1 MAGLGWKYWVLQ
13 VSYGAK
19 MDSAE
24 ISLLV
29 RGTDGQIKYVSEG
42 LGIPQFYNLVRSRD
56 DGRHFL
62 VDFSPVINALY
73 EIHKKAH
80 AEGILTKYNTMYN
93 YWLDMKTHTKE
104 MVMLLK
110 SEELIKQSN
119 ALINEL
125 HIALKKADR
134 AFNAYSNSLLDDV
147 LAIKKSCDIY
157 IDSMLC
163 LVYGKAVQ
171 DLASFKADV
180 VVGGYADFLVEL
192 AGRLY
197 RQFVRVGNFDD
208 SYLKYIAFEQP
219 DELQAY
225 LALDSD
231 ESAASFKLRCLE
243 AAKPQCDEVKLWDE
257 HYTRIRQVNIQYD
270 SYHQSHIRAGH
281 ELRDL
286 LQRARSLKRL
296 VDRLKEG
303 NIEWETGEDA
313 MNDLAQE
320 IHIEQ
325 RGHPRLR

>member
-1 MAGLGWKYWVLQ
+1 
-13 VSYGAK
+13 

-62 VDFSPVINALY
+62 VDFSPVINALH

-80 AEGILTKYNTMYN
+80 DEGILTKYNTMYN
-93 YWLDMKTHTKE
+93 YWLDAKTYTKE
-104 MVMLLK
+104 PPKSSK
-110 SEELIKQSN
+110 SEELIKQAN
-119 ALINEL
+119 ALISEL
-125 HIALKKADR
+125 HIPLQKADR
-134 AFNAYSNSLLDDV
+134 AFNAYSDSLLDDV
-147 LAIKKSCDIY
+147 LTIKKNCDIY

-192 AGRLY
+192 AERLY
-197 RQFVRVGNFDD
+197 RQFLRVGDFDD
-208 SYLKYIAFEQP
+208 SYLKFIAFEQP

-231 ESAASFKLRCLE
+231 EHATSFKLRCLE
-243 AAKPQCDEVKLWDE
+243 ASSSEQAFIEAWGVPGRG
-257 HYTRIRQVNIQYD
+257 YAIRQVKIQYN
-270 SYHQSHIRAGH
+270 SYHPNHVRAGQ

-286 LQRARSLKRL
+286 LHRASSLKRL
-296 VDRLKEG
+296 VDRLREG
-303 NIEWETGEDA
+303 NVEWESGEDA
-313 MNDLAQE
+313 MNALAQE